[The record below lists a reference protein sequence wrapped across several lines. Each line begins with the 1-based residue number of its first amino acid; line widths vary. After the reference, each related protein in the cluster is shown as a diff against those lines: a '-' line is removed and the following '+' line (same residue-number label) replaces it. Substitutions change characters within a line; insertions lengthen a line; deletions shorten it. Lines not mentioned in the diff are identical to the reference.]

1 MGRSKR
7 QRLEFRFYEIPQN
20 EYVLAL
26 LGDSWRRV
34 YGHDVQHLHFHN
46 LMEIGI
52 CHEGRGVL
60 TLDKRECAY
69 TGGMISVIPASFPHN
84 TRSEG
89 EDFWEYL
96 FLAPAQLV
104 RELYPNSKKL
114 QEEKL
119 ALLNRRALLLG
130 EDEGAALAGAAREII
145 REMQRHEPYYRDVT
159 RDLVKIFLLR
169 LLRLNEEPGTN
180 ELPEVAARPQ
190 ILPALSY
197 IEEHYRGDIR
207 AEELAKQ
214 CGLSEPHFR
223 RVFREYVNMPPID
236 YLNSVRVREACRMMD
251 RRDCAMDLVA
261 SECGFSSVSSF
272 TRNFKKVLGTTPYQW
287 KLQRSKYGS
296 RLRDYSITLL
306 RGWEET

>member
-7 QRLEFRFYEIPQN
+7 QRLEFRFYEIPQS

-60 TLDKRECAY
+60 TLDKRECMY

-96 FLAPAQLV
+96 FLDPAQLV

-130 EDEGAALAGAAREII
+130 EDEGAALTGAAREII

-159 RDLVKIFLLR
+159 RDLVKILLLR
-169 LLRLNEEPGTN
+169 LLRLNEEPGAQ
-180 ELPEVAARPQ
+180 ELPEGAARPQ

-236 YLNSVRVREACRMMD
+236 YLNSVRIREACRMMD

-272 TRNFKKVLGTTPYQW
+272 TRNFRKFLGTTPYQW
-287 KLQRSKYGS
+287 KLQREKREN

-306 RGWEET
+306 KGWSED

>member
-7 QRLEFRFYEIPQN
+7 QRLEFRFYEIQQN

-34 YGHDVQHLHFHN
+34 YGHDVRYLHFHN

-52 CHEGRGVL
+52 CHEGKGVL
-60 TLDKRECAY
+60 TLDSRNCAY
-69 TGGMISVIPASFPHN
+69 MGGMISVIPASVPHH
-84 TRSEG
+84 TRSESV
-89 EDFWEYL
+89 DFWEYL
-96 FLAPAQLV
+96 YLDPAQIL
-104 RELYPNSKKL
+104 RELYPNNRER

-119 ALLNRRALLLG
+119 ALLNRRAMLIG
-130 EDEGAALAGAAREII
+130 AEKGAALAGAAREII

-169 LLRLNEEPGTN
+169 LLRLNEEPGAQ
-180 ELPEVAARPQ
+180 ELPEGAARPQ

-197 IEEHYRGDIR
+197 IEEHYRSEIR
-207 AEELAKQ
+207 VEALAKQ

-223 RVFREYVNMPPID
+223 RVFREYVNMPPMD
-236 YLNSVRVREACRMMD
+236 YLNSVRIREACRMMD

-261 SECGFSSVSSF
+261 GECGFSSVSSF
-272 TRNFKKVLGTTPYQW
+272 TRNFKKFMGTTPYQW
-287 KLQRSKYGS
+287 KLQREKHEG

-306 RGWEET
+306 KGWAEN

>member
-20 EYVLAL
+20 EHVLAL
-26 LGDSWRRV
+26 LGDSWRRA
-34 YGHDVQHLHFHN
+34 YGHDTSYLHFHN
-46 LMEIGI
+46 LMEIGV
-52 CHEGRGVL
+52 CHEGQGVL
-60 TLDKRECAY
+60 TLDKRGCPY
-69 TGGMISVIPASFPHN
+69 TGGMISVIPANFPHH
-84 TRSEG
+84 TQSDRT
-89 EDFWEYL
+89 DFWEYL
-96 FLAPAQLV
+96 YLDPGQIL
-104 RELYPNSKKL
+104 RELYPNSTKL

-119 ALLNRRALLLG
+119 ALINRRALLL
-130 EDEGAALAGAAREII
+130 DPTEGAALAGAAREII
-145 REMQRHEPYYRDVT
+145 REMQGKDPYYRDVV

-169 LLRLNEEPGTN
+169 LLRLNEELGV
-180 ELPEVAARPQ
+180 ELGPEPVSRPQ
-190 ILPALSY
+190 IQPALAY
-197 IEEHYRGDIR
+197 IQEHFHSEIHI
-207 AEELAKQ
+207 ETLARQ

-223 RVFREYVNMPPID
+223 RVFREYVNMSPVD

-251 RRDCAMDLVA
+251 RRDCPMDLVA
-261 SECGFSSVSSF
+261 GECGFSSVSSF

>member
-34 YGHDVQHLHFHN
+34 YGHDVQYLHFHN

-69 TGGMISVIPASFPHN
+69 TGGMISVIPANCPHH
-84 TRSEG
+84 TFSDG
-89 EDFWEYL
+89 ENFWEYL
-96 FLAPAQLV
+96 FLDPAQLV
-104 RELYPNSKKL
+104 RELYPNSKQL

-119 ALLNRRALLLG
+119 ALLNRRAVLLG
-130 EDEGAALAGAAREII
+130 KDEGAALAGAAREII

-236 YLNSVRVREACRMMD
+236 YLNSVRIREACRMMD
-251 RRDCAMDLVA
+251 RRDCPMDLIA

-272 TRNFKKVLGTTPYQW
+272 TRNFRKFLGTTPYQW
-287 KLQRSKYGS
+287 KLQREKHEN

-306 RGWEET
+306 KGWSED

>member
-34 YGHDVQHLHFHN
+34 YGHDVQYLHFHN

-69 TGGMISVIPASFPHN
+69 TGGMISVIPANCPHH
-84 TRSEG
+84 TFSDG
-89 EDFWEYL
+89 ENFWEYL
-96 FLAPAQLV
+96 FLDPAQLV
-104 RELYPNSKKL
+104 RELYPNSKQL

-119 ALLNRRALLLG
+119 ALLNRRAVLLG
-130 EDEGAALAGAAREII
+130 KDEGAALAGAAREII

-180 ELPEVAARPQ
+180 ELPEGAARPQ

-197 IEEHYRGDIR
+197 IEEHYRSDIR

-236 YLNSVRVREACRMMD
+236 YLNSVRIREACRMMD
-251 RRDCAMDLVA
+251 QRDCPMDLVA
-261 SECGFSSVSSF
+261 AECGFSSVSAF
-272 TRNFKKVLGTTPYQW
+272 TRNFKKFLGTTPYQW
-287 KLQRSKYGS
+287 KLQRERQGS

-306 RGWEET
+306 RGWEAR